1 MDADCPEGRFFVTA
15 DVFTDRPFGGNPLA
29 VVPDAAGLDG
39 TAMQAIAREFNLSET
54 TFVLPS
60 DRADCDLRF
69 RIFSPQAELPFAGHP
84 TIGGVLM
91 LAALGRL
98 SAAIDDMPLRLVIEE
113 QAGPVAVELRT
124 DTATGARRAVMG
136 APICP
141 APVADAPDR
150 EALAALLGLSPDAIA
165 DGAAVVSAGL
175 PFLFVPLMRD
185 ADLDRCR
192 ADLAAFDRILPHG
205 SPSRLVYPMVV
216 DRAARRVRARMFGPS
231 VGIAEDPATGSAAM
245 ALAGWLAAIE
255 QVLVP
260 ATVSWTIVQ
269 GEAMGRPSRL
279 DLAIDLDH
287 TGIISAR
294 LSGEAVMISRGWLL
308 PAA

>member
-1 MDADCPEGRFFVTA
+1 
-15 DVFTDRPFGGNPLA
+15 
-29 VVPDAAGLDG
+29 
-39 TAMQAIAREFNLSET
+39 
-54 TFVLPS
+54 
-60 DRADCDLRF
+60 
-69 RIFSPQAELPFAGHP
+69 
-84 TIGGVLM
+84 
-91 LAALGRL
+91 
-98 SAAIDDMPLRLVIEE
+98 
-113 QAGPVAVELRT
+113 
-124 DTATGARRAVMG
+124 
-136 APICP
+136 
-141 APVADAPDR
+141 
-150 EALAALLGLSPDAIA
+150 
-165 DGAAVVSAGL
+165 
-175 PFLFVPLMRD
+175 
-185 ADLDRCR
+185 
-192 ADLAAFDRILPHG
+192 
-205 SPSRLVYPMVV
+205 VV